1 MKNGFYQEL
10 GQLKDV
16 VEREQERRVSSQR
29 KIQAMI
35 EEIQQKLDSDLEAQ
49 TNKRKKNNEAML
61 KLIEVAC
68 QKIEEKTHQ

>member
-1 MKNGFYQEL
+1 
-10 GQLKDV
+10 
-16 VEREQERRVSSQR
+16 
-29 KIQAMI
+29 MI

-68 QKIEEKTHQ
+68 QKIEEKTH